1 MTIADIKKTMTD
13 AYVNDP
19 DIITKYGLEGGK
31 TFEEQFSV
39 VSIENI
45 WFFIVATAVWLFGYK
60 QLVQHKT
67 DVANILKENKA
78 HRPNWYAMMAKQFQY
93 GYALVPDT
101 DYYDNTGLSEAE
113 IEVSRIVKF
122 AAAVETRDKS
132 ITYLKI
138 ATELGGQKQPLS
150 DNQLT
155 SFTAYMIDEI
165 PDSGVRLEI
174 INAPA
179 DTMRLKA
186 DVYYNP
192 LVLDKEGRRLDGSND
207 TPVQDAIRSYLRNLS
222 FNGLYANQS
231 LVDSAQIV
239 EGVDLFELKEAASKY
254 GTYTEF
260 QPINARSIPYAGY
273 YAISDANLILNF
285 IAYEEYI

>member
-1 MTIADIKKTMTD
+1 MTD
-13 AYVNDP
+13 TYINDP
-19 DIITKYGLEGGK
+19 DVIVKYGLESGK

-39 VSIENI
+39 VSLENI

-67 DVANILKENKA
+67 DVANILRENKA

-101 DYYDNTGLSEAE
+101 DYYDNTGLTEAQ
-113 IEVSRIVKF
+113 IAASRIVKF
-122 AAAVETRDKS
+122 AAAVETKDKS

-138 ATELGGQKQPLS
+138 ATEATGQKQPLS
-150 DNQLT
+150 SAQLT
-155 SFTAYMIDEI
+155 AFTAYMIDETS
-165 PDSGVRLEI
+165 DTGVRIEI

-186 DVYYNP
+186 DVYFNP
-192 LVLDKEGRRLDGSND
+192 LVLDREGKRLDGTND
-207 TPVQDAIRSYLRNLS
+207 TPVQDAIRSYLSNLS

-231 LVDSAQIV
+231 LVDSAQVV
-239 EGVDLFELKEAASKY
+239 EGVELFELKEAASKY

-260 QPINARSIPYAGY
+260 QPINARSIPYAGH

>member
-1 MTIADIKKTMTD
+1 MTD
-13 AYVNDP
+13 AFITDP
-19 DIITKYGLEGGK
+19 DIIAKYGLESGK

-39 VSIENI
+39 VSLENI
-45 WFFIVATAVWLFGYK
+45 WFFIMATALWIFGEK

-101 DYYDNTGLSEAE
+101 DYYDNTGLTEAQ
-113 IEVSRIVKF
+113 IAASRIVKF
-122 AAAVETRDKS
+122 AAAVEARDKS
-132 ITYLKI
+132 ITYLKV
-138 ATELGGQKQPLS
+138 ATEVDGQKQPLS
-150 DNQLT
+150 AAQLT
-155 SFTAYMIDEI
+155 ALTAYLIDEI
-165 PDSGVRLEI
+165 PDMGVRIEI

-179 DTMRLKA
+179 DTMRMKA

-192 LVLDKEGRRLDGSND
+192 LVLDKEGKRLDGTNN
-207 TPVQDAIRSYLRNLS
+207 TPVQDAIRSYLSNLS

-231 LVDSAQIV
+231 LVDKAQV
-239 EGVDLFELKEAASKY
+239 ADGVVLFELKEAASKY